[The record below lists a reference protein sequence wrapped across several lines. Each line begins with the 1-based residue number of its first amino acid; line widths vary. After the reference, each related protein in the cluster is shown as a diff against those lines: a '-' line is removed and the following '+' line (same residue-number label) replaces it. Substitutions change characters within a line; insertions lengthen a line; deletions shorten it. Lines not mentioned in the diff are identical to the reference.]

1 MRVHAVTAALLLGGL
16 LCTPSNGTAQ
26 WVKYPSPDLPRTIEG
41 KADLAAPAPRS
52 AHGVPDL
59 SGVWQAEGAPI
70 PELMKMV
77 PGGQNGLGEDI
88 PSKYFLNLLA
98 DYPRGREPLQPT
110 AAAYAARL
118 AADAIQHDNVGINCL
133 PSGLPLFMTT
143 PAPFKIVQTR
153 GLTVVL
159 SESDNSFRQIF
170 TDGRKLPEDPTPSW
184 VGSSVGHWDGDTFVV
199 DTIGLNGRGQLD
211 AMGHRYSSAMR
222 LTERYTRR
230 SAGRMEAQFTID
242 DPETFTTP
250 VTVSMT
256 MVLKADTDLI
266 EYVCAENEK
275 DKQRIALQH

>member
-1 MRVHAVTAALLLGGL
+1 MKHPT
-16 LCTPSNGTAQ
+16 
-26 WVKYPSPDLPRTIEG
+26 PDLPRTVDG
-41 KADLAAPAPRS
+41 KPDLTAPTPRT

-59 SGVWQAEGAPI
+59 SGVWQAEPAPI

-77 PGGQNGLGEDI
+77 AGGQNGLGEDI

-98 DYPRGREPLQPT
+98 DYPRGHEPLQPK

-159 SESDNSFRQIF
+159 SEGDNSFRQIF
-170 TDGRKLPEDPTPSW
+170 TDGRKHPEDPTPSW
-184 VGSSVGHWDGDTFVV
+184 MGSSIGRWEGDTLVV
-199 DTIGLNGRGQLD
+199 ETIGFNGRGQLD
-211 AMGHRYSSAMR
+211 AMGHRYSSALR

-230 SAGRMEAQFTID
+230 STGHMDVQFTLD
-242 DPETFTTP
+242 DPDTFTKP
-250 VTVSMT
+250 VTVAVGMG
-256 MVLKADTDLI
+256 LKADTDLI

-275 DKQRIALQH
+275 DKARIALQH

>member
-1 MRVHAVTAALLLGGL
+1 MRVHAVTAALLLGAL
-16 LCTPSNGTAQ
+16 LCTPSNSTAQ
-26 WVKYPSPDLPRTIEG
+26 WVKHPSPDLPRTADG
-41 KADLAAPAPRS
+41 TADLAAPAPRT

-70 PELMKMV
+70 PELMNMV
-77 PGGQNGLGEDI
+77 AGGQNGLGEDI

-98 DYPRGREPLQPT
+98 DYPRGHEPLQPT
-110 AAAYAARL
+110 AAAYASRL

-159 SESDNSFRQIF
+159 SEGDNSFRQIF

-184 VGSSVGHWDGDTFVV
+184 VGSSIGHWDGDTFVV
-199 DTIGLNGRGQLD
+199 ETIGLNGRGQLD

-230 SAGRMEAQFTID
+230 NAGRMDAQFTID
-242 DPETFTTP
+242 DPDTFTKP
-250 VTVSMT
+250 ITVSMT